1 MPLSSAL
8 TRKSHLLCRRWL
20 VLSSLRFCTWPRPK
34 TRQRCQM
41 TLQSPHL
48 SSLPLTW
55 LPCSWSAVLTTTL
68 HLWILLF
75 LSEQLCSRSSTM
87 IQGLLVISGSI
98 CLSPWL
104 EVSALYFSMS
114 SFTRR
119 FRNEFRRT
127 KVTTTSLEELTTM
140 KISLDKRPCFEIKY
154 T

>member
-1 MPLSSAL
+1 MPPHSAL
-8 TRKSHLLCRRWL
+8 LQKSHLLCRRWL

-34 TRQRCQM
+34 TRQRCLM
-41 TLQSPHL
+41 TQQSPHL
-48 SSLPLTW
+48 SSHPLTW
-55 LPCSWSAVLTTTL
+55 LPCSWSAVLTTIL

-87 IQGLLVISGSI
+87 TQGLLAISGSI
-98 CLSPWL
+98 YPSPCL
-104 EVSALYFSMS
+104 EVSALYFSTS

-119 FRNEFRRT
+119 SSNKFRRT
-127 KVTTTSLEELTTM
+127 KATTLLEELTTM